1 VTTTSGDPWSHH
13 TPSTAARRPDTDKS
27 VARQVWLL
35 AVLPTGLLA
44 VVWIALACV
53 ATFGHD
59 GGWSGVA
66 APVRYGL
73 VAGALLT
80 LALLGLAGLPAA
92 AKARAVA
99 RHANEM
105 SRAAAAS
112 RAQLVGV
119 ATAAPTGDLAVRP
132 SATPGAVAKD
142 SDGAGYQEQVEVLV
156 NLALRL
162 QSLVHRGIE
171 QLDELENN
179 IEDPDLLKGVFQVD
193 HLTTRV
199 RRYAES
205 LAVLGGAV
213 AERQWT
219 LPVRVTDVMRSAV
232 AEVEQYSRV
241 KVVPPVPGTV
251 RGHAVADVVHLLAEL
266 AENATRYSPPQTRVL
281 LRAETV
287 SAGLA
292 IEVEDRGLGMDT
304 DLRNRMNA
312 LLRAP
317 DRVILGELLRDGRI
331 GLYVVSVLARRHR
344 ISVQLQRNIYGGT
357 QAVLVLPHELL
368 GERPEQPDRS
378 PGVVAPATG
387 PPPPPAVVDQ
397 LRLAA
402 TGHPVPNGDR
412 PVLPTRRRQQHMVP
426 QLREPARPAATT
438 EEDAG
443 HTPGL
448 MAALQAGFLRADHI
462 EDPPDAFPAPGTDT
476 SGTAHPPPSPVR
488 TRSQ

>member
-1 VTTTSGDPWSHH
+1 
-13 TPSTAARRPDTDKS
+13 
-27 VARQVWLL
+27 
-35 AVLPTGLLA
+35 VLPTGLLA

-99 RHANEM
+99 RHADEL
-105 SRAAAAS
+105 SRTAAAS
-112 RAQLVGV
+112 RAQLAGM
-119 ATAAPTGDLAVRP
+119 ATAAPAGDLAARP
-132 SATPGAVAKD
+132 SATPVAVAKD
-142 SDGAGYQEQVEVLV
+142 GDGAGYQEQVEVLV

-368 GERPEQPDRS
+368 GERPGQPDRS

-387 PPPPPAVVDQ
+387 PPPHRAPDAVIRGGRKGDNRPAPAGATQELPIVGGAPPAVVDQ